1 MPHVVYKCS
10 FCYDRGKYYIYA
22 NGYGRG
28 LGTAYY
34 VECPHCNGIQFVV
47 RGLDK
52 ALRAALEW
60 FRTSTPPNEGF
71 RLSKFRTIDDPQA
84 LWAEMKK
91 EIATDN
97 IYRLEK
103 IREDLISMQNLFSTA
118 DF

>member
-1 MPHVVYKCS
+1 MPHIIYKCDH
-10 FCYDRGKYYIYA
+10 CYDRGKYYFWA
-22 NGYGRG
+22 PGYGRG

-34 VECPHCNGIQFVV
+34 MDCLHCTGTQFVV
-47 RGLDK
+47 RGIDK
-52 ALRAALEW
+52 DLRAALEW
-60 FRTSTPPNEGF
+60 FRTSTPPSEGF
-71 RLSKFRTIDDPQA
+71 RLNKFRMIDDPQA
-84 LWAEMKK
+84 LWDEMKK